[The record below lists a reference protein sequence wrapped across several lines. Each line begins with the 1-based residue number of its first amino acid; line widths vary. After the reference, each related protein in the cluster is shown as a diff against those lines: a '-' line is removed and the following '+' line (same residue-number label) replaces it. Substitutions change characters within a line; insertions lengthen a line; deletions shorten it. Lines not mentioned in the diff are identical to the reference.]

1 MKFLDLIKEDL
12 AQYKND
18 WMRPGFQALLVHR
31 FGARVLEIQNPR
43 IRKPLKKLSS
53 MMYILVRN
61 FYGIE
66 LPPTAHIG
74 RRLRIE
80 HQHGIIVHYNA
91 EIGDDCVLRH
101 EVTIGQR
108 DMFDDR
114 APRLG
119 NRVEVGAGAKIIG
132 DLFIGDDAVIG
143 ANAVVVK
150 NVPHNSHAIGIPAKV
165 VETRNRTDFPTP
177 QPTITYH
184 D

>member
-31 FGARVLEIQNPR
+31 FGSRVLEIENPL

-66 LPPTAHIG
+66 LPPTATIG
-74 RRLRIE
+74 RRLHIE

-91 EIGDDCVLRH
+91 IIGDDCVLRH
-101 EVTIGQR
+101 EVTLGQR
-108 DMFDDR
+108 DMNDDR
-114 APRLG
+114 APTLG

-132 DLFIGDDAVIG
+132 GVLIGSDAVIG
-143 ANAVVVK
+143 ANAVVVRDIPAK
-150 NVPHNSHAIGIPAKV
+150 AHAVGIPAKV
-165 VETRNRTDFPTP
+165 IETKSRMNFQTHA
-177 QPTITYH
+177 PTITYH

>member
-12 AQYKND
+12 KQYKND

-31 FGARVLEIQNPR
+31 FGRRVREIQNPLM
-43 IRKPLKKLSS
+43 RKPLKKLSS

-66 LPPTAHIG
+66 LPPTARIG

-91 EIGDDCVLRH
+91 VIGDDCVLRH
-101 EVTIGQR
+101 EVTIGQK
-108 DMFDDR
+108 DMNDDR
-114 APRLG
+114 APTLG

-132 DLFIGDDAVIG
+132 DVFIGCDAVIG
-143 ANAVVVK
+143 ANAVVIR
-150 NVPHNSHAIGIPAKV
+150 NVSPGAHAVGIPAKV
-165 VETRNRTDFPTP
+165 IETKSRTEYPTLKLKLD
-177 QPTITYH
+177 I
-184 D
+184 